1 MSKSI
6 KYSRTLV
13 DWVMPPKRT
22 RKVKSPLAD
31 GCPIGDAGAGCSISG
46 KNYEIKIA
54 KTCKTVRSPYME
66 IPFNTQLLETLG
78 GCGADIDI
86 KLNWRAESDIGVE
99 AKRPTPDWMQMKLDK
114 NKEGVWVGVG
124 AGKIPPV
131 SKTVFETIIG
141 AANLFGGKTPT
152 FLEHPVTHSEWTAI
166 KKETPEFKDTY
177 ISCGDNTISQLY
189 KAKGCQY
196 IQVDGKGLY
205 HTGEDTCEF
214 GVPYFE
220 CPQRIR
226 IRLKV
231 HTRSNKK
238 GHMCLSVMAAAQ
250 PVKLK
255 DLVASK
261 FSLDAAA
268 KLPPSLVAA
277 GDAAPKTASPKAPSP
292 PKKKKKTGD
301 SPSSVVSNNNLGGL
315 AAGLGDMKI

>member
-1 MSKSI
+1 MI
-6 KYSRTLV
+6 
-13 DWVMPPKRT
+13 
-22 RKVKSPLAD
+22 
-31 GCPIGDAGAGCSISG
+31 
-46 KNYEIKIA
+46 
-54 KTCKTVRSPYME
+54 
-66 IPFNTQLLETLG
+66 
-78 GCGADIDI
+78 
-86 KLNWRAESDIGVE
+86 
-99 AKRPTPDWMQMKLDK
+99 
-114 NKEGVWVGVG
+114 
-124 AGKIPPV
+124 
-131 SKTVFETIIG
+131 FETIIG
-141 AANLFGGKTPT
+141 AANLFGGKTTT
-152 FLEHPVTHSEWTAI
+152 FLEHPVTHSEWTTI

-205 HTGEDTCEF
+205 HTGEDTCDF

-220 CPQRIR
+220 CPQRVR

-250 PVKLK
+250 PTKLK

-261 FSLDAAA
+261 FSLDAAP
-268 KLPPSLVAA
+268 KLPPSLIAVR
-277 GDAAPKTASPKAPSP
+277 DAAPKTASPKSLSP

-315 AAGLGDMKI
+315 AAGLGDLKI